1 MLETAAEGSV
11 DTKVPGVEI
20 TLGSNMATEG
30 MESGHRGG
38 KVVGTETAEAT
49 AMIGT
54 TIGDTKVAV
63 ATPVAQTE
71 TATVPSLDL
80 ETGQVGT
87 DEGTTIKTDAAKST
101 AKTITTTIA
110 TKEEELLR
118 EVIWT
123 GDIAAETN
131 LP

>member
-1 MLETAAEGSV
+1 M

-20 TLGSNMATEG
+20 TTGSNMATEG
-30 MESGHRGG
+30 MERATGGG
-38 KVVGTETAEAT
+38 KVVGTETVEAKAT
-49 AMIGT
+49 TVVGTMIGGITVAIVVFAAPGVTAET
-54 TIGDTKVAV
+54 T
-63 ATPVAQTE
+63 
-71 TATVPSLDL
+71 TVPSLDQ
-80 ETGQVGT
+80 ETGPVGT